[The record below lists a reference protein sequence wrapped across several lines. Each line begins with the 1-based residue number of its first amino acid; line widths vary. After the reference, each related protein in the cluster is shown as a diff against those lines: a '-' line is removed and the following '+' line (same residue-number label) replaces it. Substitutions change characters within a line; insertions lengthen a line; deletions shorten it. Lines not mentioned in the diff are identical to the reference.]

1 MTQRLPNDWL
11 ETLDLPLIAAPMF
24 LVSSIDLVA
33 ASCENGIIGAIPT
46 VNAREPAILDQ
57 WLEAL
62 TKRLARPQ
70 LNGRRPAP
78 WALSLIVHTTNKRLP
93 EDLALC
99 VKHKAPLVL
108 TALGSPKAVV
118 AAVHDYGGKV
128 FADVST
134 PEYAQKALQANVD
147 GLILLCAGA
156 GGHTG
161 QIAAPAFVAAVREF
175 YQGPIVL
182 AGGMSHGND
191 LRAAQLMGADL
202 SYMGTR
208 FIASNES
215 AATDRYKQMVIDCAY
230 KDLLLT
236 NVITGGWAHK
246 LKPSLVAAGL
256 DPDNLPT
263 SRRDKFDLEYGK
275 DQPKAWKD
283 IWSAGH
289 GVGQVKARESVAEI
303 VATLKNE
310 YAAAISDEFADPW
323 VHRYAP
329 AKTAAE

>member
-1 MTQRLPNDWL
+1 MVQRLPIEWF

-33 ASCENGIIGAIPT
+33 AACENGVIGAIPT
-46 VNAREPAILDQ
+46 VNAREPEILDA
-57 WLEAL
+57 WLDTL
-62 TKRLARPQ
+62 TRRLARP
-70 LNGRRPAP
+70 LPNGRRPAP

-93 EDLALC
+93 ADLALC
-99 VKHKAPLVL
+99 VKYKAPFVL
-108 TALGSPKAVV
+108 TALGSPKATVS
-118 AAVHDYGGKV
+118 AVHEYGGKV
-128 FADVST
+128 YADVST

-175 YQGPIVL
+175 WDGPIVL
-182 AGGMSHGND
+182 AGAMSHGND

-202 SYMGTR
+202 AYMGTR
-208 FIASNES
+208 FIASHES
-215 AATDRYKQMVIDCAY
+215 AAAERYKQMVIDCSF

-236 NVITGGWAHK
+236 NAITGGWANK
-246 LKPSLVAAGL
+246 LKPSLVAVGL
-256 DPDNLPT
+256 DPDNLQVKP
-263 SRRDKFDLEYGK
+263 REKFDLEYSK

-289 GVGQVKARESVAEI
+289 GVGQVKARESTAEI
-303 VATLKNE
+303 IATLKRE
-310 YAAAISDEFADPW
+310 YAEAVARELADPW
-323 VHRYAP
+323 MSRFGATK
-329 AKTAAE
+329 AAAE